1 MLTILINYKYFKS
14 SLGNSS
20 MTFAYHHCAS
30 GEAGRTA
37 TGNVVVPR
45 SRLAPLALA
54 ALLAFAAAPAIAQSM
69 AATSADG
76 TTTDTAAQATL
87 QATTVTG
94 SALRETPQNLKQSV
108 QSGALGSRS
117 QLDTPFSTTVVS
129 QEQLEQRQPAKLGD
143 VFSTDAAVTDGSNA
157 FDAWAGYIYV
167 RGMPIDWQSGFKLD
181 GMPVMT
187 YGVTMPYE
195 QFDRV
200 ELLKGLS
207 GFMYGFVAPG
217 GVVNYVTKKPTDERI
232 ASVDV
237 GFHSEGIWREHVDL
251 GGRAGPN
258 DMFGARLNYTH
269 EEGRTYSDGNLN
281 RDTVSL
287 ALDARLTPDLTW
299 NFGAMY
305 QDRRATGTTPS
316 LSTAAFQGHQLP
328 GPINVS
334 SANLQT
340 QATHLN
346 TITQFYTTGLQYQV
360 NPDWKVSANFAYNKS
375 TRDRNEATLYLLN
388 GAGDFRG
395 LNDLGDEINTFHAW
409 QVTAEGKVR
418 TGPLAHQLTFGYASQ
433 YQTNDYAYL
442 YSPVTA
448 NAYVPFS
455 TYSGNLYQGASYQ
468 FFGDGSTLQAQRS
481 SAIEQRSVFASDTV
495 QITDRLS
502 VLGGV
507 RFTNYDQTNA
517 QGISTYSTNGVFTPT
532 LAVMYKL
539 AANTTAY
546 ASYVE
551 ALEAGEVVGTTYANA
566 GAVLNPFKSRQYEV
580 GVKTEQA
587 TWSTTAALFRIERGA
602 VYTNSANA
610 RVSDGQSIYQGMELA
625 GSVKLGPRW
634 TLGASAMALDSWY
647 ARTNGFDGNRVG
659 GAPRFVLSGNIE
671 YKVPYVPGLSVG
683 GDIRYNGR
691 TALNPQ
697 NSLSVSGYTLIN
709 LGATYR
715 TRVAGKDVTLRAA
728 VSNLTNRK
736 YWEYQYDNYI
746 KPADPRMISL
756 NAKIDF

>member
-1 MLTILINYKYFKS
+1 MSFVHAPRTLRAARNAAAPVT
-14 SLGNSS
+14 
-20 MTFAYHHCAS
+20 HCTPLARP
-30 GEAGRTA
+30 A
-37 TGNVVVPR
+37 PR
-45 SRLAPLALA
+45 SALAPLALA
-54 ALLAFAAAPAIAQSM
+54 TLLSFAVVPAFGQTPGTVGNADAS
-69 AATSADG
+69 SAD
-76 TTTDTAAQATL
+76 TASQATL
-87 QATTVTG
+87 KATTVTS
-94 SALRETPQNLKQSV
+94 SALRETPQNLKQPV
-108 QSGALGSRS
+108 QAGALGSRS
-117 QLDTPFSTTVVS
+117 QLDTPYSTTVVS

-143 VFSTDAAVTDGSNA
+143 VFVTDASVTDGSNA
-157 FDAWAGYIYV
+157 FDAWAGYIFV

-181 GMPVMT
+181 GLPVMT

-269 EEGRTYSDGNLN
+269 EEGRTYTDGNLN
-281 RDTVSL
+281 RDTVSV
-287 ALDARLTPDLTW
+287 ALDARITRDLTW

-305 QDRRATGTTPS
+305 QDRRATGTSPS
-316 LSTAAFQGHQLP
+316 LSTYNFSGTQLP
-328 GPINVS
+328 GPVNVS
-334 SANLQT
+334 NANLQT

-346 TITQFYTTGLQYQV
+346 TITQFYTTGLQYQI
-360 NPDWKVSANFAYNKS
+360 NPDWKVSANYAYNKS

-388 GAGDFRG
+388 GAGDFSG
-395 LNDLGDEINTFHAW
+395 QNDLGDENNTFRAW

-418 TGPLAHQLTFGYASQ
+418 TGPFTHQLTFGLASQ

-442 YSPVTA
+442 YSPSYT
-448 NAYVPFS
+448 
-455 TYSGNLYQGASYQ
+455 GNLYQGTSYQ
-468 FFGDGSTLQAQRS
+468 YYGDGTTLKAQRS

-495 QITDRLS
+495 QLTERWS
-502 VLGGV
+502 VLAGG
-507 RFTNYDQTNA
+507 RFTNYNQTNA
-517 QGISTYSTNGVFTPT
+517 QGVSTYSTNGVFTPT

-539 AANTTAY
+539 APNTTAY
-546 ASYVE
+546 VSYVE
-551 ALEAGEVVGTTYANA
+551 ALEAGEVVGSTYANA
-566 GAVLNPFKSRQYEV
+566 GAVLNPFKSRQYEL
-580 GVKTEQA
+580 GVKTEQS
-587 TWSTTAALFRIERGA
+587 TWSTTASIFRIERGA

-610 RVSDGQSIYQGMELA
+610 RVADGQSIYQGIEIA
-625 GSVKLGPRW
+625 GSVKLGPQW
-634 TLGASAMALDSWY
+634 TLGASAMALDAWY
-647 ARTNGFDGNRVG
+647 ARTANGFDGNRVG
-659 GAPRFVLSGNIE
+659 GAPRFVLSGNVE
-671 YKVPYVPGLSVG
+671 YKIPYVPGLSVG

-691 TALNPQ
+691 TSLNPQ
-697 NSLSVSGYTLIN
+697 NSLTVSGYTLIN

-728 VSNLTNRK
+728 VSNLTNRQ

>member
-1 MLTILINYKYFKS
+1 MSFVHTARALPAI
-14 SLGNSS
+14 
-20 MTFAYHHCAS
+20 
-30 GEAGRTA
+30 GRPGARNAVALRT
-37 TGNVVVPR
+37 NM
-45 SRLAPLALA
+45 APLALA
-54 ALLAFAAAPAIAQSM
+54 ALLSFTANSAFAQSVPAKVAAAEVAD
-69 AATSADG
+69 AATSTAD
-76 TTTDTAAQATL
+76 ASAQATL
-87 QATTVTG
+87 KATTVTS
-94 SALRETPQNLKQSV
+94 SALRETPQNLKQPV

-129 QEQLEQRQPAKLGD
+129 QEQLEQRQPAKLGE
-143 VFSTDAAVTDGSNA
+143 VFSTDASVTDGSNA
-157 FDAWAGYIYV
+157 FDAWAGYVYV
-167 RGMPIDWQSGFKLD
+167 RGMPIDWQYGFKLD
-181 GMPVMT
+181 GLPVMT

-232 ASVDV
+232 ASVDL
-237 GFHSEGIWREHVDL
+237 GFHSDGIWREHVDL

-269 EEGRTYSDGNLN
+269 EEGRTYTDGNLN
-281 RDTVSL
+281 RDTVSV
-287 ALDARLTPDLTW
+287 ALDARITRDLTW

-305 QDRRATGTTPS
+305 QDRRATGTSPS
-316 LSTAAFQGHQLP
+316 LSTFSFSGNQLP

-334 SANLQT
+334 NANLQT

-346 TITQFYTTGLQYQV
+346 TITQFYTTGLQYQID
-360 NPDWKVSANFAYNKS
+360 PDWKVSANYAFNKS

-388 GAGDFRG
+388 GAGNFSG
-395 LNDLGDEINTFHAW
+395 QNDLGDENNTFRAW
-409 QVTAEGKVR
+409 QLTAEGKVR
-418 TGPLAHQLTFGYASQ
+418 TGPFAHQLTFGIASQ
-433 YQTNDYAYL
+433 YQTNDYAYS
-442 YSPVTA
+442 YSP
-448 NAYVPFS
+448 
-455 TYSGNLYQGASYQ
+455 TYTGNLYQGTSYQ
-468 FFGDGSTLQAQRS
+468 YYGDGTTLKAQRS

-495 QITDRLS
+495 QITERLS

-507 RFTNYDQTNA
+507 RFTNYNQTNA

-532 LAVMYKL
+532 LAVMYKV
-539 AANTTAY
+539 APNTTAY

-551 ALEAGEVVGTTYANA
+551 ALEAGEVVGATYANA
-566 GAVLNPFKSRQYEV
+566 GAVLNPFKSRQYEL
-580 GVKTEQA
+580 GVKTEQD

-610 RVSDGQSIYQGMELA
+610 RVADGQSIYQGIELA
-625 GSVKLGPRW
+625 GSVKLGPQW

-659 GAPRFVLSGNIE
+659 GAPRFVLSGNLE

-691 TALNPQ
+691 TSLNPQ
-697 NSLSVSGYTLIN
+697 NSLTVSGYTLIN

-736 YWEYQYDNYI
+736 YWQYQYDNYI
-746 KPADPRMISL
+746 KPADPRMVSL

>member
-1 MLTILINYKYFKS
+1 MS
-14 SLGNSS
+14 S
-20 MTFAYHHCAS
+20 APAPQADRAS
-30 GEAGRTA
+30 GAIGRLAARDAANAPSA
-37 TGNVVVPR
+37 T
-45 SRLAPLALA
+45 LAPLAFA
-54 ALLAFAAAPAIAQSM
+54 AFLMFGAFAATPALAQSTG
-69 AATSADG
+69 ASTETAVPADG
-76 TTTDTAAQATL
+76 AAQATL
-87 QATTVTG
+87 KATTVTD

-108 QSGALGSRS
+108 QAGALGSRS

-143 VFSTDAAVTDGSNA
+143 VFVTDASVTDGSNA

-237 GFHSEGIWREHVDL
+237 GFHSNGIWREHVDL

-269 EEGRTYSDGNLN
+269 EEGRTYTDGNLN
-281 RDTVSL
+281 RDTVSV
-287 ALDARLTPDLTW
+287 ALDARITPDLTW

-305 QDRRATGTTPS
+305 QDRRATGTSPS
-316 LSTAAFQGHQLP
+316 LSTYSFTGNQLP
-328 GPINVS
+328 APINVS
-334 SANLQT
+334 NANLQT

-346 TITQFYTTGLQYQV
+346 TITQFYTTGLQYQI

-388 GAGDFRG
+388 GAGDFSG
-395 LNDLGDEINTFHAW
+395 QNDLGDEINTFHAW

-418 TGPLAHQLTFGYASQ
+418 TGPLTHQLTFGYASQ
-433 YQTNDYAYL
+433 YQTNDYAYV
-442 YSPVTA
+442 YSP
-448 NAYVPFS
+448 N
-455 TYSGNLYQGASYQ
+455 YSGNLYQGASYQ
-468 FFGDGSTLQAQRS
+468 FYGNGTPLQAQRS
-481 SAIEQRSVFASDTV
+481 SAIEQKSVFASDTV
-495 QITDRLS
+495 QITDRFS
-502 VLGGV
+502 VLAGG

-517 QGISTYSTNGVFTPT
+517 QGLSTYSTNGVFTPT
-532 LAVMYKL
+532 LAGLYKL
-539 AANTTAY
+539 TANTTAY

-551 ALEAGEVVGTTYANA
+551 ALEAGEVVGSTYANA

-587 TWSTTAALFRIERGA
+587 TWSTTAAIFRIERGA

-610 RVSDGQSIYQGMELA
+610 RVADGQSIYQGIELA
-625 GSVKLGPRW
+625 GSVKLGRQW
-634 TLGASAMALDSWY
+634 TVGASAMALDAWY
-647 ARTNGFDGNRVG
+647 ARTSGGYDGNRVG
-659 GAPRFVLSGNIE
+659 GAPRFVLSGNVE

-697 NSLSVSGYTLIN
+697 NSLTVSGFTLIN

-728 VSNLTNRK
+728 VSNLTNRQ

-746 KPADPRMISL
+746 KPADPRMFSL

>member
-1 MLTILINYKYFKS
+1 MSFVHAPRTLRAARNAAAPVT
-14 SLGNSS
+14 
-20 MTFAYHHCAS
+20 HCTPLARP
-30 GEAGRTA
+30 A
-37 TGNVVVPR
+37 PR
-45 SRLAPLALA
+45 SALAPLALA
-54 ALLAFAAAPAIAQSM
+54 TLLSFTVVPAFGQTPGTVGNADAS
-69 AATSADG
+69 SAD
-76 TTTDTAAQATL
+76 TASQATL
-87 QATTVTG
+87 KATTVTS
-94 SALRETPQNLKQSV
+94 SALRETPQNLKQPV
-108 QSGALGSRS
+108 QAGALGSRS
-117 QLDTPFSTTVVS
+117 QLDTPYSTTVVS

-143 VFSTDAAVTDGSNA
+143 VFVTDASVTDGSNA
-157 FDAWAGYIYV
+157 FDAWAGYIFV

-181 GMPVMT
+181 GLPVMT

-269 EEGRTYSDGNLN
+269 EEGRTYTDGNLN
-281 RDTVSL
+281 RDTVSV
-287 ALDARLTPDLTW
+287 ALDARITRDLTW

-305 QDRRATGTTPS
+305 QDRRATGTSPS
-316 LSTAAFQGHQLP
+316 LSTYNFSGTQLP
-328 GPINVS
+328 GPVNVS
-334 SANLQT
+334 NANLQT

-346 TITQFYTTGLQYQV
+346 TITQFYTTGLQYQI
-360 NPDWKVSANFAYNKS
+360 NPDWKVSANYAYNKS

-388 GAGDFRG
+388 GAGDFSG
-395 LNDLGDEINTFHAW
+395 QNDLGDENNTFRAW

-418 TGPLAHQLTFGYASQ
+418 TGPFTHQLTFGLASQ

-442 YSPVTA
+442 YSPSYT
-448 NAYVPFS
+448 
-455 TYSGNLYQGASYQ
+455 GNLYQGTSYQ
-468 FFGDGSTLQAQRS
+468 YYGDGTTLKAQRS

-495 QITDRLS
+495 QLTERWS
-502 VLGGV
+502 VLAGG
-507 RFTNYDQTNA
+507 RFTNYNQTNA
-517 QGISTYSTNGVFTPT
+517 QGVSTYSTNGVFTPT
-532 LAVMYKL
+532 LAAMYKL
-539 AANTTAY
+539 APNTTAY
-546 ASYVE
+546 VSYVE
-551 ALEAGEVVGTTYANA
+551 ALEAGEVVGSTYANA
-566 GAVLNPFKSRQYEV
+566 GAVLNPFKSRQYEL
-580 GVKTEQA
+580 GVKTEQS
-587 TWSTTAALFRIERGA
+587 TWSTTASIFRIERGA

-610 RVSDGQSIYQGMELA
+610 RVADGQSIYQGIEIA
-625 GSVKLGPRW
+625 GSVKLGPQW
-634 TLGASAMALDSWY
+634 TLGASAMALDAWY
-647 ARTNGFDGNRVG
+647 ARMANGFDGNRVG
-659 GAPRFVLSGNIE
+659 GAPRFVLSGNVE
-671 YKVPYVPGLSVG
+671 YKIPYVPGLSVG

-691 TALNPQ
+691 TSLNPQ
-697 NSLSVSGYTLIN
+697 NSLTVSGYTLIN

-728 VSNLTNRK
+728 VSNLTNRQ

>member
-1 MLTILINYKYFKS
+1 MS
-14 SLGNSS
+14 SAPVHRVSRALRAN
-20 MTFAYHHCAS
+20 
-30 GEAGRTA
+30 GRLA
-37 TGNVVVPR
+37 ARHLSLAPR
-45 SRLAPLALA
+45 STVAPLALA
-54 ALLAFAAAPAIAQSM
+54 TLLTFAASSAFAQSATDATDTTQAGAAPA
-69 AATSADG
+69 
-76 TTTDTAAQATL
+76 TL
-87 QATTVTG
+87 KATTVTD
-94 SALRETPQNLKQSV
+94 STLRETPQNLKQSV
-108 QSGALGSRS
+108 QAGALGSRS

-129 QEQLEQRQPAKLGD
+129 QEQLEKRQATKLGD
-143 VFSTDAAVTDGSNA
+143 VFVTDASVTDGSNA

-232 ASVDV
+232 ASIDV
-237 GFHSEGIWREHVDL
+237 GFQSKGIWREHVDL

-269 EEGRTYSDGNLN
+269 EEGRTYTDGNLN
-281 RDTVSL
+281 RDTVSV
-287 ALDARLTPDLTW
+287 ALDARITPDLTW

-305 QDRRATGTTPS
+305 QDRRATGTSPS
-316 LSTAAFQGHQLP
+316 LSTYNFTGNQLP
-328 GPINVS
+328 APINVS
-334 SANLQT
+334 NANLQT

-346 TITQFYTTGLQYQV
+346 TITQFYTTGLQYQL

-388 GAGDFRG
+388 GAGNFSG
-395 LNDLGDEINTFHAW
+395 MNDLGDEVNTFHAW

-418 TGPLAHQLTFGYASQ
+418 TGPLTHQLTFGYASQ
-433 YQTNDYAYL
+433 YQTNDYAYT
-442 YSPVTA
+442 YSPSYT
-448 NAYVPFS
+448 
-455 TYSGNLYQGASYQ
+455 GNLYQGTSYQ
-468 FFGDGSTLQAQRS
+468 FYGNGTPLQAQRS
-481 SAIEQRSVFASDTV
+481 SAIEQKSVFASDTV
-495 QITDRLS
+495 QITDRFS
-502 VLGGV
+502 VLAGG

-517 QGISTYSTNGVFTPT
+517 QGASTYSTNGVFTPT
-532 LAVMYKL
+532 LAAMYKL
-539 AANTTAY
+539 TQNTTAY

-551 ALEAGEVVGTTYANA
+551 ALEAGEVVGSTYANA

-610 RVSDGQSIYQGMELA
+610 RVADGQSIYQGIELA
-625 GSVKLGPRW
+625 GSVKLGPQW
-634 TLGASAMALDSWY
+634 TLGASAMALDAWY
-647 ARTNGFDGNRVG
+647 ARTAGGFDGNRVG
-659 GAPRFVLSGNIE
+659 GAPRFVLSGNVE

-691 TALNPQ
+691 TTLNPQ
-697 NSLSVSGYTLIN
+697 NSLTVSGYTLIN
-709 LGATYR
+709 IGATYR

-746 KPADPRMISL
+746 KPADPRMVSL

>member
-1 MLTILINYKYFKS
+1 M
-14 SLGNSS
+14 
-20 MTFAYHHCAS
+20 
-30 GEAGRTA
+30 
-37 TGNVVVPR
+37 
-45 SRLAPLALA
+45 APLALA
-54 ALLAFAAAPAIAQSM
+54 ALLSFTANSAFAQSVPAKVAAAEVAD
-69 AATSADG
+69 AATSTAD
-76 TTTDTAAQATL
+76 ASAQATL
-87 QATTVTG
+87 KATTVTS
-94 SALRETPQNLKQSV
+94 SALRETPQNLKQPV

-129 QEQLEQRQPAKLGD
+129 QEQLEQRQPAKLGE
-143 VFSTDAAVTDGSNA
+143 VFSTDASVTDGSNA
-157 FDAWAGYIYV
+157 FDAWAGYVYV
-167 RGMPIDWQSGFKLD
+167 RGMPIDWQYGFKLD
-181 GMPVMT
+181 GLPVMT

-232 ASVDV
+232 ASVDL
-237 GFHSEGIWREHVDL
+237 GFHSDGIWREHVDL

-269 EEGRTYSDGNLN
+269 EEGRTYTDGNLN
-281 RDTVSL
+281 RDTVSV
-287 ALDARLTPDLTW
+287 ALDARITRDLTW

-305 QDRRATGTTPS
+305 QDRRATGTSPS
-316 LSTAAFQGHQLP
+316 LSTFNFSGNQLP

-334 SANLQT
+334 NANLQT

-346 TITQFYTTGLQYQV
+346 TITQFYTTGLQYQID
-360 NPDWKVSANFAYNKS
+360 PDWKVSANYAFNKS

-388 GAGDFRG
+388 GAGNFSG
-395 LNDLGDEINTFHAW
+395 QNDLGDENNTFRAW
-409 QVTAEGKVR
+409 QLTAEGKVR
-418 TGPLAHQLTFGYASQ
+418 TGPFAHQLTFGIASQ
-433 YQTNDYAYL
+433 YQTNDYAYI
-442 YSPVTA
+442 YSP
-448 NAYVPFS
+448 
-455 TYSGNLYQGASYQ
+455 TYTGNLYQGTSYQ
-468 FFGDGSTLQAQRS
+468 YYGDGTTLKAQRS

-495 QITDRLS
+495 QITERLS

-507 RFTNYDQTNA
+507 RFTNYNQTNA

-532 LAVMYKL
+532 LAVMYKV
-539 AANTTAY
+539 APNTTAY

-551 ALEAGEVVGTTYANA
+551 ALEAGEVVGAAYANA
-566 GAVLNPFKSRQYEV
+566 GAVLNPFKSRQYEL
-580 GVKTEQA
+580 GVKTEQD

-610 RVSDGQSIYQGMELA
+610 RVADGQSIYQGIELA
-625 GSVKLGPRW
+625 GSVKLGPQW

-659 GAPRFVLSGNIE
+659 GAPRFVLSGNLE

-691 TALNPQ
+691 TSLNPQ
-697 NSLSVSGYTLIN
+697 NSLTVSGYTLIN

-736 YWEYQYDNYI
+736 YWQYQYDNYI
-746 KPADPRMISL
+746 KAADPRMVSL

>member
-1 MLTILINYKYFKS
+1 MS
-14 SLGNSS
+14 
-20 MTFAYHHCAS
+20 FAHAS
-30 GEAGRTA
+30 RTPRANGRLVA
-37 TGNVVVPR
+37 RDAVKPR
-45 SRLAPLALA
+45 STIAPLALA
-54 ALLAFAAAPAIAQSM
+54 AWLVFAAAPALAQSTASGASGNAGAE
-69 AATSADG
+69 AAAGANAGAG
-76 TTTDTAAQATL
+76 TGAGAQAEL
-87 QATTVTG
+87 SATTVT
-94 SALRETPQNLKQSV
+94 STVLRETPQNLRQSV

-143 VFSTDAAVTDGSNA
+143 VFSTDASVTDGSNA

-167 RGMPIDWQSGFKLD
+167 RGMPIDWQYGFKLD

-200 ELLKGLS
+200 ELLKGLT

-269 EEGRTYSDGNLN
+269 EEGRTYTDGNLN

-287 ALDARLTPDLTW
+287 ALDARITPDLTW
-299 NFGAMY
+299 DFNAMY
-305 QDRRATGTTPS
+305 QDRRATGTSPS
-316 LSTAAFQGHQLP
+316 LSTAYFSGNQLP
-328 GPINVS
+328 GPINIAN
-334 SANLQT
+334 ANLQT

-346 TITQFYTTGLQYQV
+346 TITQFYNTGLHYQI

-388 GAGDFRG
+388 GAGDYRG

-418 TGPLAHQLTFGYASQ
+418 TGPFTHQLTFGYASQ
-433 YQTNDYAYL
+433 YQTNDYQYL
-442 YSPVTA
+442 YSPSTP
-448 NAYVPFS
+448 NPDNIFS

-468 FFGDGSTLQAQRS
+468 FYGDGSTLKAQRS
-481 SAIEQRSVFASDTV
+481 SAIEQRSVFATDTV
-495 QITDRLS
+495 QLTDRWS

-517 QGISTYSTNGVFTPT
+517 QGLSTYSKNGVFTPT

-551 ALEAGEVVGTTYANA
+551 ALEAGEVVGSTYANA
-566 GAVLNPFKSRQYEV
+566 GAVLNPFKSRQYEL

-587 TWSTTAALFRIERGA
+587 NWSTTAALFRIERGA

-610 RVSDGQSIYQGMELA
+610 RVSDGQSIYQGIELA
-625 GSVKLGPRW
+625 GSVKLGPLW
-634 TLGASAMALDSWY
+634 TVGASAMALDSWY

-659 GAPRFVLSGNIE
+659 GAPRFVLAGNVE
-671 YKVPYVPGLSVG
+671 YKIPYVPGLSVG

-697 NSLSVSGYTLIN
+697 NSLTVSGYTLIN

-715 TRVAGKDVTLRAA
+715 TRVSGKDVTLRAA
-728 VSNLTNRK
+728 VTNLTNRK

-746 KPADPRMISL
+746 KAADPRMVSL

>member
-1 MLTILINYKYFKS
+1 MSFVHTARALPAI
-14 SLGNSS
+14 
-20 MTFAYHHCAS
+20 
-30 GEAGRTA
+30 GRPGARNAVALRT
-37 TGNVVVPR
+37 NM
-45 SRLAPLALA
+45 APLALA
-54 ALLAFAAAPAIAQSM
+54 ALLSFTANSAFAQSVPAKVAAAEVAD
-69 AATSADG
+69 AATSTAD
-76 TTTDTAAQATL
+76 ASAQATL
-87 QATTVTG
+87 KATTVTS
-94 SALRETPQNLKQSV
+94 SALRETPQNLKQPV

-129 QEQLEQRQPAKLGD
+129 QEQLEQRQPAKLGE
-143 VFSTDAAVTDGSNA
+143 VFSTDASVTDGSNA
-157 FDAWAGYIYV
+157 FDAWAGYVYV
-167 RGMPIDWQSGFKLD
+167 RGMPIDWQYGFKLD
-181 GMPVMT
+181 GLPVMT

-232 ASVDV
+232 ASVDL
-237 GFHSEGIWREHVDL
+237 GFHSDGIWREHVDL

-269 EEGRTYSDGNLN
+269 EEGRTYTDGNLN
-281 RDTVSL
+281 RDTVSV
-287 ALDARLTPDLTW
+287 ALDARITRDLTW

-305 QDRRATGTTPS
+305 QDRRATGTSPS
-316 LSTAAFQGHQLP
+316 LSTFSFSGNQLP

-334 SANLQT
+334 NANLQT

-346 TITQFYTTGLQYQV
+346 TITQFYTTGLQYQID
-360 NPDWKVSANFAYNKS
+360 PDWKVSANYAFNKS

-388 GAGDFRG
+388 GAGNFSG
-395 LNDLGDEINTFHAW
+395 QNDLGDENNTFRAW
-409 QVTAEGKVR
+409 QLTAEGKVR
-418 TGPLAHQLTFGYASQ
+418 TGPFAHQLTFGIASQ
-433 YQTNDYAYL
+433 YQTNDYAYI
-442 YSPVTA
+442 YSP
-448 NAYVPFS
+448 
-455 TYSGNLYQGASYQ
+455 TYTGNLYQGTSYQ
-468 FFGDGSTLQAQRS
+468 YYGDGTTLKAQRS

-495 QITDRLS
+495 QITERLS

-507 RFTNYDQTNA
+507 RFTNYNQTNA

-532 LAVMYKL
+532 LAVMYKV
-539 AANTTAY
+539 APNTTAY

-551 ALEAGEVVGTTYANA
+551 ALEAGEVVGATYANA
-566 GAVLNPFKSRQYEV
+566 GAVLNPFKSRQYEL
-580 GVKTEQA
+580 GVKTEQD

-610 RVSDGQSIYQGMELA
+610 RVADGQSIYQGIELA
-625 GSVKLGPRW
+625 GSVKLGPQW

-659 GAPRFVLSGNIE
+659 GAPRFVLSGNLE

-691 TALNPQ
+691 TSLNPQ
-697 NSLSVSGYTLIN
+697 NSLTVSGYTLIN

-736 YWEYQYDNYI
+736 YWQYQYDNYI
-746 KPADPRMISL
+746 KAADPRMVSL

>member
-1 MLTILINYKYFKS
+1 MSFVHTARALSAI
-14 SLGNSS
+14 
-20 MTFAYHHCAS
+20 
-30 GEAGRTA
+30 GRPGARNAVALRT
-37 TGNVVVPR
+37 NM
-45 SRLAPLALA
+45 APLALA
-54 ALLAFAAAPAIAQSM
+54 ALLSFTANSAFAQSVPAKVAAAEVAD
-69 AATSADG
+69 AATSTAD
-76 TTTDTAAQATL
+76 ASAQATL
-87 QATTVTG
+87 KATTVTS
-94 SALRETPQNLKQSV
+94 SALRETPQNLKQPV

-129 QEQLEQRQPAKLGD
+129 QEQLEQRQPAKLGE
-143 VFSTDAAVTDGSNA
+143 VFSTDASVTDGSNA
-157 FDAWAGYIYV
+157 FDAWAGYVYV
-167 RGMPIDWQSGFKLD
+167 RGMPIDWQYGFKLD
-181 GMPVMT
+181 GLPVMT

-195 QFDRV
+195 QFERV

-232 ASVDV
+232 ASVDL
-237 GFHSEGIWREHVDL
+237 GFHSDGIWREHVDL

-269 EEGRTYSDGNLN
+269 EEGRTYTDGNLN
-281 RDTVSL
+281 RDTVSV
-287 ALDARLTPDLTW
+287 ALDARITRDLTW

-305 QDRRATGTTPS
+305 QDRRATGTSPS
-316 LSTAAFQGHQLP
+316 LSTFSFSGNQLP

-334 SANLQT
+334 NANLQT

-346 TITQFYTTGLQYQV
+346 TITQFYTTGLQYQID
-360 NPDWKVSANFAYNKS
+360 PDWKVSANYAFNKS

-388 GAGDFRG
+388 GAGNFSG
-395 LNDLGDEINTFHAW
+395 QNDLGDENNTFRAW
-409 QVTAEGKVR
+409 QLTAEGKVR
-418 TGPLAHQLTFGYASQ
+418 TGPFAHQLTFGIASQ
-433 YQTNDYAYL
+433 YQTNDYAYI
-442 YSPVTA
+442 YSP
-448 NAYVPFS
+448 
-455 TYSGNLYQGASYQ
+455 TYTGNLYQGTSYQ
-468 FFGDGSTLQAQRS
+468 YYGDGTTLKAQRS

-495 QITDRLS
+495 QITERLS

-507 RFTNYDQTNA
+507 RFTNYNQTNA

-532 LAVMYKL
+532 LAVMYKV
-539 AANTTAY
+539 APNTTAY

-551 ALEAGEVVGTTYANA
+551 ALEAGEVVGATYANA
-566 GAVLNPFKSRQYEV
+566 GAVLNPFKSRQYEL
-580 GVKTEQA
+580 GVKTEQD

-610 RVSDGQSIYQGMELA
+610 RVADGQSIYQGIELA
-625 GSVKLGPRW
+625 GSVKLGPQW

-659 GAPRFVLSGNIE
+659 GAPRFVLSGNLE

-691 TALNPQ
+691 TSLNPQ
-697 NSLSVSGYTLIN
+697 NSLTVSGYTLIN

-736 YWEYQYDNYI
+736 YWQYQYDNYI
-746 KPADPRMISL
+746 KAADPRMVSL

>member
-1 MLTILINYKYFKS
+1 MSFVHTARALPAI
-14 SLGNSS
+14 
-20 MTFAYHHCAS
+20 
-30 GEAGRTA
+30 GRPGARNAVALRT
-37 TGNVVVPR
+37 NM
-45 SRLAPLALA
+45 APLALA
-54 ALLAFAAAPAIAQSM
+54 ALLSFTANSAFAQSVPAKVAAAEVAD
-69 AATSADG
+69 AATSTAD
-76 TTTDTAAQATL
+76 ASAQATL
-87 QATTVTG
+87 KATTVTS
-94 SALRETPQNLKQSV
+94 SALRETPQNLKQPV

-129 QEQLEQRQPAKLGD
+129 QEQLEQRQPAKLGE
-143 VFSTDAAVTDGSNA
+143 VFSTDASVTDGSNA
-157 FDAWAGYIYV
+157 FDAWAGYVYV
-167 RGMPIDWQSGFKLD
+167 RGMPIDWQYGFKLD
-181 GMPVMT
+181 GLPVMT

-217 GVVNYVTKKPTDERI
+217 GVVYYVTKKPTDERI
-232 ASVDV
+232 ASVDL
-237 GFHSEGIWREHVDL
+237 GFHSDGIWREHVDL

-269 EEGRTYSDGNLN
+269 EEGRTYTDGNLN
-281 RDTVSL
+281 RDTVSV
-287 ALDARLTPDLTW
+287 ALDARITRDLTW

-305 QDRRATGTTPS
+305 QDRRATGTSPS
-316 LSTAAFQGHQLP
+316 LSTFSFSGNQLP

-334 SANLQT
+334 NANLQT

-346 TITQFYTTGLQYQV
+346 TITQFYTTGLQYQID
-360 NPDWKVSANFAYNKS
+360 PDWKVSANYAFNKS

-388 GAGDFRG
+388 GAGNFSG
-395 LNDLGDEINTFHAW
+395 QNDLGDENNTFRAW
-409 QVTAEGKVR
+409 QLTAEGKVR
-418 TGPLAHQLTFGYASQ
+418 TGPFAHQLTFGIASQ
-433 YQTNDYAYL
+433 YQTNDYAYI
-442 YSPVTA
+442 YSP
-448 NAYVPFS
+448 
-455 TYSGNLYQGASYQ
+455 TYTGNLYQGTSYQ
-468 FFGDGSTLQAQRS
+468 YYGDGTTLKAQRS

-495 QITDRLS
+495 QITERLS

-507 RFTNYDQTNA
+507 RFTNYNQTNA

-532 LAVMYKL
+532 LAVMYKV
-539 AANTTAY
+539 APNTTAY

-551 ALEAGEVVGTTYANA
+551 ALEAGEVVGATYANA
-566 GAVLNPFKSRQYEV
+566 GAVLNPFKSRQYEL
-580 GVKTEQA
+580 GVKTEQD

-610 RVSDGQSIYQGMELA
+610 RVADGQSIYQGIELA
-625 GSVKLGPRW
+625 GSVKLGPQW

-659 GAPRFVLSGNIE
+659 GAPRFVLSGNLE

-691 TALNPQ
+691 TSLNPQ
-697 NSLSVSGYTLIN
+697 NSLTVSGYTLIN

-736 YWEYQYDNYI
+736 YWQYQYDNYI
-746 KPADPRMISL
+746 KPADPRMVSL

>member
-1 MLTILINYKYFKS
+1 MSYFR
-14 SLGNSS
+14 
-20 MTFAYHHCAS
+20 AP
-30 GEAGRTA
+30 RTPRA
-37 TGNVVVPR
+37 TGSFATPSAFR
-45 SRLAPLALA
+45 RRPYPATPLALA
-54 ALLAFAAAPAIAQSM
+54 ALLTCVVTPALAQSM
-69 AATSADG
+69 TPSEVDAANATAD
-76 TTTDTAAQATL
+76 TTAQATL
-87 QATTVTG
+87 KATTVT
-94 SALRETPQNLKQSV
+94 SSTLRETPQNLKQSV

-143 VFSTDAAVTDGSNA
+143 VFSTDASVTDGSNA

-167 RGMPIDWQSGFKLD
+167 RGMPIDWQYGFKLD
-181 GMPVMT
+181 GLPVMT

-269 EEGRTYSDGNLN
+269 EEGRTYTDGNLN
-281 RDTVSL
+281 RDTVSV
-287 ALDARLTPDLTW
+287 ALDARLTRDLTW

-305 QDRRATGTTPS
+305 QDRRATGTSPS
-316 LSTAAFQGHQLP
+316 LSTFRFSGNQLP
-328 GPINVS
+328 GPVNVS
-334 SANLQT
+334 NANLQT

-360 NPDWKVSANFAYNKS
+360 NPDWKVSANYAFNKS
-375 TRDRNEATLYLLN
+375 TRDRNEATLYLLG
-388 GAGDFRG
+388 GAGNFSG
-395 LNDLGDEINTFHAW
+395 QNDLGDENNTFRAW
-409 QVTAEGKVR
+409 QLTAEGKVR
-418 TGPLAHQLTFGYASQ
+418 TGPFAHQLTFGIASQ
-433 YQTNDYAYL
+433 YQTNDYAYV
-442 YSPVTA
+442 YSP
-448 NAYVPFS
+448 
-455 TYSGNLYQGASYQ
+455 TYTGNLYQGTSYQ
-468 FFGDGSTLQAQRS
+468 YYGDGTTLKAQRS

-495 QITDRLS
+495 QLTERLS

-507 RFTNYDQTNA
+507 RFTNYNQTNA
-517 QGISTYSTNGVFTPT
+517 QGLSTYSTNGVFTPT
-532 LAVMYKL
+532 LAVMYKV
-539 AANTTAY
+539 APNTTAY

-551 ALEAGEVVGTTYANA
+551 ALEAGEVVGVTYANA

-580 GVKTEQA
+580 GVKTEQGI
-587 TWSTTAALFRIERGA
+587 WSTTAALFRIERGA

-610 RVSDGQSIYQGMELA
+610 RVADGQSIYQGIELA
-625 GSVKLGPRW
+625 GSVKLGPLW

-691 TALNPQ
+691 TSLNPQ
-697 NSLSVSGYTLIN
+697 NSLTVSGYTLIN

-746 KPADPRMISL
+746 KPADPRMVSL

>member
-1 MLTILINYKYFKS
+1 MSFVHTARALPAI
-14 SLGNSS
+14 
-20 MTFAYHHCAS
+20 
-30 GEAGRTA
+30 GRPGARNAVALRT
-37 TGNVVVPR
+37 NM
-45 SRLAPLALA
+45 APLALA
-54 ALLAFAAAPAIAQSM
+54 ALLSFTANSAFAQSVPAKVAAAEVAD
-69 AATSADG
+69 AATSTAD
-76 TTTDTAAQATL
+76 ASAQATL
-87 QATTVTG
+87 KATTVTS
-94 SALRETPQNLKQSV
+94 SALRETPQNLKQPV

-129 QEQLEQRQPAKLGD
+129 QEQLEQRQPAKLGE
-143 VFSTDAAVTDGSNA
+143 VFSTDASVTDGSNA
-157 FDAWAGYIYV
+157 FDAWAGYVYV
-167 RGMPIDWQSGFKLD
+167 RGMPIDWQYGFKLD
-181 GMPVMT
+181 GLPVMT

-232 ASVDV
+232 ASVDL
-237 GFHSEGIWREHVDL
+237 GFHSDGIWREHVDL

-269 EEGRTYSDGNLN
+269 EEGRTYTDGNLN
-281 RDTVSL
+281 RDTVSV
-287 ALDARLTPDLTW
+287 ALDARITRDLTW

-305 QDRRATGTTPS
+305 QDRRATGTSPS
-316 LSTAAFQGHQLP
+316 LSTFSFSGNQLP

-334 SANLQT
+334 NANLQT

-346 TITQFYTTGLQYQV
+346 TITQFYTTGLQYQID
-360 NPDWKVSANFAYNKS
+360 PDWKVSANYAFNKS

-388 GAGDFRG
+388 GAGNFSG
-395 LNDLGDEINTFHAW
+395 QNDLGDENNTFRAW
-409 QVTAEGKVR
+409 QLTAEGKVR
-418 TGPLAHQLTFGYASQ
+418 TGPFAHQLTFGIASQ
-433 YQTNDYAYL
+433 YQTNDYAYI
-442 YSPVTA
+442 YSP
-448 NAYVPFS
+448 
-455 TYSGNLYQGASYQ
+455 TYTGNLYQGTSYQ
-468 FFGDGSTLQAQRS
+468 YYGDGTTLKAQRS

-495 QITDRLS
+495 QITERLS

-507 RFTNYDQTNA
+507 RFTNYNQTNA

-532 LAVMYKL
+532 LAVMYKV
-539 AANTTAY
+539 APSTTAY

-551 ALEAGEVVGTTYANA
+551 ALEAGEVVGATYANA
-566 GAVLNPFKSRQYEV
+566 GAVLNPFKSRQYEL
-580 GVKTEQA
+580 GVKTEQD

-610 RVSDGQSIYQGMELA
+610 RVADGQSIYQGIELA
-625 GSVKLGPRW
+625 GSVKLGPQW

-659 GAPRFVLSGNIE
+659 GAPRFVLSGNLE

-691 TALNPQ
+691 TSLNPQ
-697 NSLSVSGYTLIN
+697 NSLTVSGYTLIN

-736 YWEYQYDNYI
+736 YWQYQYDNYI
-746 KPADPRMISL
+746 KAADPRMVSL

>member
-1 MLTILINYKYFKS
+1 MS
-14 SLGNSS
+14 
-20 MTFAYHHCAS
+20 FAHAS
-30 GEAGRTA
+30 RTPRANGRLVA
-37 TGNVVVPR
+37 RDAVKPR
-45 SRLAPLALA
+45 STVAPLALA
-54 ALLAFAAAPAIAQSM
+54 AWLVFAAAPALAQSTASGASGNAGAE
-69 AATSADG
+69 AAAGASAGAG
-76 TTTDTAAQATL
+76 TGAGAQAEL
-87 QATTVTG
+87 SATTVT
-94 SALRETPQNLKQSV
+94 STVLRETPQNLRQSV

-143 VFSTDAAVTDGSNA
+143 VFSTDASVTDGSNA

-167 RGMPIDWQSGFKLD
+167 RGMPIDWQYGFKLD

-200 ELLKGLS
+200 ELLKGLT

-269 EEGRTYSDGNLN
+269 EEGRTYTDGNLN

-287 ALDARLTPDLTW
+287 ALDARITPDLTW
-299 NFGAMY
+299 DFNAMY
-305 QDRRATGTTPS
+305 QDRRATGTSPS
-316 LSTAAFQGHQLP
+316 LSTAYFSGNQLP
-328 GPINVS
+328 GPINIAN
-334 SANLQT
+334 ANLQT

-346 TITQFYTTGLQYQV
+346 TITQFYNTGLHYQI

-388 GAGDFRG
+388 GAGDYRG

-418 TGPLAHQLTFGYASQ
+418 TGPFTHQLTFGYASQ
-433 YQTNDYAYL
+433 YQTNDYQYL
-442 YSPVTA
+442 YSPSTP
-448 NAYVPFS
+448 NPDNIFS

-468 FFGDGSTLQAQRS
+468 FYGDGSTLKAQRS
-481 SAIEQRSVFASDTV
+481 SAIEQRSVFAADTV
-495 QITDRLS
+495 QLTDRWS

-517 QGISTYSTNGVFTPT
+517 QGLSTYSKNGVFTPT

-551 ALEAGEVVGTTYANA
+551 ALEAGEVVGSTYANA
-566 GAVLNPFKSRQYEV
+566 GAVLNPFKSRQYEL

-587 TWSTTAALFRIERGA
+587 NWSTTAALFRIERGA

-610 RVSDGQSIYQGMELA
+610 RVSDGQSIYQGIELA
-625 GSVKLGPRW
+625 GSVKLGPLW
-634 TLGASAMALDSWY
+634 TVGASAMALDSWY

-659 GAPRFVLSGNIE
+659 GAPRFVLSGNVE
-671 YKVPYVPGLSVG
+671 YKIPYVPGLSVG

-697 NSLSVSGYTLIN
+697 NSLTVSGYTLIN

-715 TRVAGKDVTLRAA
+715 TRVSGKDVTLRAA
-728 VSNLTNRK
+728 VTNLTNRK

-746 KPADPRMISL
+746 KAADPRMVSL

>member
-1 MLTILINYKYFKS
+1 MSFVHTARALPAI
-14 SLGNSS
+14 
-20 MTFAYHHCAS
+20 
-30 GEAGRTA
+30 GRPGARNAVALRT
-37 TGNVVVPR
+37 NM
-45 SRLAPLALA
+45 APLALA
-54 ALLAFAAAPAIAQSM
+54 ALLSFTANSAFAQSVPAKVAAAEVAD
-69 AATSADG
+69 AATSTAD
-76 TTTDTAAQATL
+76 ASAQATL
-87 QATTVTG
+87 KATTVTS
-94 SALRETPQNLKQSV
+94 SALRETPQNLKQPV

-129 QEQLEQRQPAKLGD
+129 QEQLEQRQPAKLGE
-143 VFSTDAAVTDGSNA
+143 VFSTDASVTDGSNA
-157 FDAWAGYIYV
+157 FDAWAGYVYV
-167 RGMPIDWQSGFKLD
+167 RGMPIDWQYGFKLD
-181 GMPVMT
+181 GLPVMT

-232 ASVDV
+232 ASVDL
-237 GFHSEGIWREHVDL
+237 GFHSDGIWREHVDL

-269 EEGRTYSDGNLN
+269 EEGRTYTDGNLN
-281 RDTVSL
+281 RDTVSV
-287 ALDARLTPDLTW
+287 ALDARITRDLTW

-305 QDRRATGTTPS
+305 QDRRATGTSPS
-316 LSTAAFQGHQLP
+316 LSTFSFSGNQLP

-334 SANLQT
+334 NANLQT

-346 TITQFYTTGLQYQV
+346 TITQFYTTGLQYQID
-360 NPDWKVSANFAYNKS
+360 PDWKVSANYAFNKS

-388 GAGDFRG
+388 GAGNFSG
-395 LNDLGDEINTFHAW
+395 QNDLGDENNTFRAW
-409 QVTAEGKVR
+409 QLTAEGKVR
-418 TGPLAHQLTFGYASQ
+418 TGPFAHQLTFGIASQ
-433 YQTNDYAYL
+433 YQTNDYAYI
-442 YSPVTA
+442 YSP
-448 NAYVPFS
+448 
-455 TYSGNLYQGASYQ
+455 TYTGNLYQGTSYQ
-468 FFGDGSTLQAQRS
+468 YYGDGTTLKAQRS

-495 QITDRLS
+495 QITERLS

-507 RFTNYDQTNA
+507 RFTNYNQTNA

-532 LAVMYKL
+532 LAVMYKV
-539 AANTTAY
+539 APNTTAY

-551 ALEAGEVVGTTYANA
+551 ALEAGEVVGATYANA
-566 GAVLNPFKSRQYEV
+566 GAVLNPFKSRQYEL
-580 GVKTEQA
+580 GVKTEQD

-610 RVSDGQSIYQGMELA
+610 RVADGQSIYQGIELA
-625 GSVKLGPRW
+625 GSVKLGPQW

-659 GAPRFVLSGNIE
+659 GAPRFVLSGNLE

-691 TALNPQ
+691 TSLNPQ
-697 NSLSVSGYTLIN
+697 NSLTVSGYTLIN

-736 YWEYQYDNYI
+736 YWQYQYDNYI
-746 KPADPRMISL
+746 KPADPRMVSL

>member
-1 MLTILINYKYFKS
+1 MS
-14 SLGNSS
+14 S
-20 MTFAYHHCAS
+20 AQVYH
-30 GEAGRTA
+30 AGRA
-37 TGNVVVPR
+37 
-45 SRLAPLALA
+45 SRAAIRPLALA
-54 ALLAFAAAPAIAQSM
+54 AFLTFAAACS
-69 AATSADG
+69 TSAFAQAA
-76 TTTDTAAQATL
+76 TDTAVAAPAADGAAPAAL
-87 QATTVTG
+87 KATTVTE

-108 QSGALGSRS
+108 AAGALGSRS
-117 QLDTPFSTTVVS
+117 QLETPFSTTVVS
-129 QEQLEQRQPAKLGD
+129 QEQLEKRMPAKLGD
-143 VFSTDAAVTDGSNA
+143 VFVTDASVTDGSNA

-232 ASVDV
+232 ASIDV
-237 GFHSEGIWREHVDL
+237 GFQSKGIWREHVDL

-269 EEGRTYSDGNLN
+269 EEGRTYTDGNLN
-281 RDTVSL
+281 RDTVSV
-287 ALDARLTPDLTW
+287 ALDARITPDLTW

-305 QDRRATGTTPS
+305 QDRRATGTSPS
-316 LSTAAFQGHQLP
+316 LSTAYFTGNQLP

-334 SANLQT
+334 NANLQT

-388 GAGDFRG
+388 GAGDYRG

-418 TGPLAHQLTFGYASQ
+418 TGPLTHQLTFGYASQ

-448 NAYVPFS
+448 NPSVAFS

-468 FFGDGSTLQAQRS
+468 FYGDGTPLQAQRS
-481 SAIEQRSVFASDTV
+481 SAIEQKSVFASDTV
-495 QITDRLS
+495 QITDRFS
-502 VLGGV
+502 VLAGG

-517 QGISTYSTNGVFTPT
+517 QGLSTYSTNGVFTPT
-532 LAVMYKL
+532 LAAMYKL
-539 AANTTAY
+539 TANTTAY

-551 ALEAGEVVGTTYANA
+551 ALEAGEVVGSTYANA

-610 RVSDGQSIYQGMELA
+610 RVADGQSIYQGIELA
-625 GSVKLGPRW
+625 GSVKLGSQW
-634 TLGASAMALDSWY
+634 TVGASAMALDAWY
-647 ARTNGFDGNRVG
+647 ARTSGGFDGNRVG
-659 GAPRFVLSGNIE
+659 GAPRFVLSGNVE
-671 YKVPYVPGLSVG
+671 YKIPYVPGLSVG

-691 TALNPQ
+691 TSLNPQ
-697 NSLSVSGYTLIN
+697 NSLTVSGYTLIN

-728 VSNLTNRK
+728 VSNLTNRQ

-746 KPADPRMISL
+746 KPADPRMFSL

>member
-1 MLTILINYKYFKS
+1 
-14 SLGNSS
+14 
-20 MTFAYHHCAS
+20 MTFTAVGAAPVFAQPSAEAAGTAGSTGTTGSAS
-30 GEAGRTA
+30 PVDT
-37 TGNVVVPR
+37 
-45 SRLAPLALA
+45 
-54 ALLAFAAAPAIAQSM
+54 AAPA
-69 AATSADG
+69 
-76 TTTDTAAQATL
+76 TL
-87 QATTVTG
+87 KATTVTD

-108 QSGALGSRS
+108 QAGALGSRS

-143 VFSTDAAVTDGSNA
+143 VFVTDASVTDGSNA

-217 GVVNYVTKKPTDERI
+217 GVVNYVTKKPTDERV

-237 GFHSEGIWREHVDL
+237 GFQSEGIWREHVDL

-258 DMFGARLNYTH
+258 DMFGGRLNYTH
-269 EEGRTYSDGNLN
+269 EEGRTYTDGNLN
-281 RDTVSL
+281 RDTVSV
-287 ALDARLTPDLTW
+287 ALDARITPDLTW

-305 QDRRATGTTPS
+305 QDRRATGTSPS
-316 LSTAAFQGHQLP
+316 LSTFSFTGNQLP

-334 SANLQT
+334 NANLQT

-346 TITQFYTTGLQYQV
+346 TITQFYTTGLQYQI

-375 TRDRNEATLYLLN
+375 TRDRNEATLNLLN

-395 LNDLGDEINTFHAW
+395 QNDLGDEVNTFHAW
-409 QVTAEGKVR
+409 QVSAEGKVR
-418 TGPLAHQLTFGYASQ
+418 TGALTHQLTFGYASQ
-433 YQTNDYAYL
+433 YQTNDYAYV
-442 YSPVTA
+442 YSP
-448 NAYVPFS
+448 
-455 TYSGNLYQGASYQ
+455 TYTGNLYQGTSYQ
-468 FFGDGSTLQAQRS
+468 FYGDGTPLQAQRS
-481 SAIEQRSVFASDTV
+481 SAIEQKSVFASDTV
-495 QITDRLS
+495 QITDRFS
-502 VLGGV
+502 VLAGG

-517 QGISTYSTNGVFTPT
+517 QGVSTYSTNGVFTPT
-532 LAVMYKL
+532 LAAMYKL
-539 AANTTAY
+539 TPNTTAY
-546 ASYVE
+546 VSYVE
-551 ALEAGEVVGTTYANA
+551 ALEAGEVVGSNYANA

-610 RVSDGQSIYQGMELA
+610 RVADGQSIYQGIELA
-625 GSVKLGPRW
+625 GSVKLGPQW
-634 TLGASAMALDSWY
+634 TLGASAMALDAWY
-647 ARTNGFDGNRVG
+647 ARTSGGFDGNRVG
-659 GAPRFVLSGNIE
+659 GAPRFVLSSNVE
-671 YKVPYVPGLSVG
+671 YKIPYVPGLSVG

-697 NSLSVSGYTLIN
+697 NSLTVSGYTLIN

-715 TRVAGKDVTLRAA
+715 TRVSGKDVTLRAA

-746 KPADPRMISL
+746 KPADPRMVSL

>member
-1 MLTILINYKYFKS
+1 MS
-14 SLGNSS
+14 SAPAHRVSRALRAN
-20 MTFAYHHCAS
+20 
-30 GEAGRTA
+30 GRLA
-37 TGNVVVPR
+37 ARHLSLAPR
-45 SRLAPLALA
+45 STVAPLALA
-54 ALLAFAAAPAIAQSM
+54 TLLTFAASSAFAQSAADATDSTQAGAAPA
-69 AATSADG
+69 
-76 TTTDTAAQATL
+76 TL
-87 QATTVTG
+87 KATTVTD
-94 SALRETPQNLKQSV
+94 STLRETPQNLKQSV
-108 QSGALGSRS
+108 QAGALGSRS

-129 QEQLEQRQPAKLGD
+129 QEQLEKRQATKLGD
-143 VFSTDAAVTDGSNA
+143 VFVTDASVTDGSNA

-232 ASVDV
+232 ASIDV
-237 GFHSEGIWREHVDL
+237 GFQSEGIWREHVDL

-269 EEGRTYSDGNLN
+269 EEGRTYTDGNLN
-281 RDTVSL
+281 RDTVSV
-287 ALDARLTPDLTW
+287 ALDARITPDLTW

-305 QDRRATGTTPS
+305 QDRRATGTSPS
-316 LSTAAFQGHQLP
+316 LSTYNFTGNQLP
-328 GPINVS
+328 APINVS
-334 SANLQT
+334 NANLQT

-346 TITQFYTTGLQYQV
+346 TITQFYTTGLQYQL

-388 GAGDFRG
+388 GAGNFSG
-395 LNDLGDEINTFHAW
+395 MNDLGDEVNTFHAW

-418 TGPLAHQLTFGYASQ
+418 TGPLTHQLTFGYASQ
-433 YQTNDYAYL
+433 YQTNDYAYT
-442 YSPVTA
+442 YSPSYT
-448 NAYVPFS
+448 
-455 TYSGNLYQGASYQ
+455 GNLYQGTSYQ
-468 FFGDGSTLQAQRS
+468 FYGDGTPLQAQRS
-481 SAIEQRSVFASDTV
+481 SAIEQKSVFASDTV
-495 QITDRLS
+495 QITDRFS
-502 VLGGV
+502 VLAGG

-517 QGISTYSTNGVFTPT
+517 QGLSTYSTNGVFTPT
-532 LAVMYKL
+532 LAAMYKL
-539 AANTTAY
+539 TQNTTAY

-551 ALEAGEVVGTTYANA
+551 ALEAGEVVGSTYANA

-610 RVSDGQSIYQGMELA
+610 RVADGQSIYQGIELA
-625 GSVKLGPRW
+625 GSVKLGPQW
-634 TLGASAMALDSWY
+634 TLGASAMALDAWY
-647 ARTNGFDGNRVG
+647 ARTAGGFDGNRVG
-659 GAPRFVLSGNIE
+659 GAPRFVLSGNVE

-691 TALNPQ
+691 TTLNPQ
-697 NSLSVSGYTLIN
+697 NSLTVSGYTLIN
-709 LGATYR
+709 IGATYR

-746 KPADPRMISL
+746 KPADPRMVSL

>member
-1 MLTILINYKYFKS
+1 MP
-14 SLGNSS
+14 
-20 MTFAYHHCAS
+20 FAYAHRALH
-30 GEAGRTA
+30 A
-37 TGNVVVPR
+37 TGRITASTIARNAVIPR
-45 SRLAPLALA
+45 STLVPLALA
-54 ALLAFAAAPAIAQSM
+54 TLLTFAVTPAVAQSSADVATAEANAAN
-69 AATSADG
+69 AATTA
-76 TTTDTAAQATL
+76 TDTSAQATL
-87 QATTVTG
+87 KATTVT
-94 SALRETPQNLKQSV
+94 SSTLRETPQNLKQSV

-143 VFSTDAAVTDGSNA
+143 VFSTDASVTDGSNA

-167 RGMPIDWQSGFKLD
+167 RGMPIDWQYGFKLD
-181 GMPVMT
+181 GLPVMT

-232 ASVDV
+232 ASVDL
-237 GFHSEGIWREHVDL
+237 GFHSDGIWREHVDL

-269 EEGRTYSDGNLN
+269 EEGRTYTDGNLN
-281 RDTVSL
+281 RDTVSV
-287 ALDARLTPDLTW
+287 ALDARITRDLTW

-305 QDRRATGTTPS
+305 QDRRATGTSPS
-316 LSTAAFQGHQLP
+316 LSTFSFSGNQLP

-334 SANLQT
+334 NANLQT

-346 TITQFYTTGLQYQV
+346 TITQFYTTGLQYQID
-360 NPDWKVSANFAYNKS
+360 PDWKVSANYAFNKS

-388 GAGDFRG
+388 GAGNFTG
-395 LNDLGDEINTFHAW
+395 QNDLGDENNTFRAW
-409 QVTAEGKVR
+409 QLSAEGKVR
-418 TGPLAHQLTFGYASQ
+418 TGPFAHQLTFGIASQ
-433 YQTNDYAYL
+433 YQTNDYAYV
-442 YSPVTA
+442 YSP
-448 NAYVPFS
+448 
-455 TYSGNLYQGASYQ
+455 TYTGNLYQGTSYQ
-468 FFGDGSTLQAQRS
+468 YYGDGTTLKAQRS

-495 QITDRLS
+495 QITERLS

-507 RFTNYDQTNA
+507 RFTNYNQTNA

-532 LAVMYKL
+532 LAVMYKV
-539 AANTTAY
+539 APNTTAY

-551 ALEAGEVVGTTYANA
+551 ALEAGEVVGATYANA

-580 GVKTEQA
+580 GVKTEQGI
-587 TWSTTAALFRIERGA
+587 WSTTAALFRIERGA

-610 RVSDGQSIYQGMELA
+610 RVADGQSIYQGIELA
-625 GSVKLGPRW
+625 GSVKLGPQW

-659 GAPRFVLSGNIE
+659 GAPRFVLSGNVE
-671 YKVPYVPGLSVG
+671 YKVPYVPGLSLN

-691 TALNPQ
+691 TSLNPQ
-697 NSLSVSGYTLIN
+697 NSLTVSGYTLIN

-746 KPADPRMISL
+746 KPADPRMVSL

>member
-1 MLTILINYKYFKS
+1 MS
-14 SLGNSS
+14 
-20 MTFAYHHCAS
+20 FAHAHRAPRAT
-30 GEAGRTA
+30 GGIVAGRITRNA
-37 TGNVVVPR
+37 VVPR
-45 SRLAPLALA
+45 SAIAPLALA
-54 ALLAFAAAPAIAQSM
+54 TFLSFAAAPAIAQSSAG
-69 AATSADG
+69 AADTTAADA
-76 TTTDTAAQATL
+76 TAQATL
-87 QATTVTG
+87 KATTVT
-94 SALRETPQNLKQSV
+94 SSTLRETPQNLKQPV

-143 VFSTDAAVTDGSNA
+143 VFSTDASVTDGSNA

-167 RGMPIDWQSGFKLD
+167 RGMPIDWQYGFKLD
-181 GMPVMT
+181 GLPVMT

-217 GVVNYVTKKPTDERI
+217 GVVNYVTKKPTDERV
-232 ASVDV
+232 ASIDL

-269 EEGRTYSDGNLN
+269 EEGRTYTDGNLN
-281 RDTVSL
+281 RDTVSV
-287 ALDARLTPDLTW
+287 ALDAGITRDLTW

-305 QDRRATGTTPS
+305 QDRRATGTSPS
-316 LSTAAFQGHQLP
+316 LSTFNFSGNQLP

-334 SANLQT
+334 NANLQT

-346 TITQFYTTGLQYQV
+346 TITQFYTTGLQYQID
-360 NPDWKVSANFAYNKS
+360 PDWKVSANYAFNKS
-375 TRDRNEATLYLLN
+375 TRDRNEATLYLLG
-388 GAGDFRG
+388 GAGNFSG
-395 LNDLGDEINTFHAW
+395 QNDLGDENNTFRAW
-409 QVTAEGKVR
+409 QLSAEGNVR
-418 TGPLAHQLTFGYASQ
+418 TGPLAHQLTFGIASQ
-433 YQTNDYAYL
+433 YQTNDYAYI
-442 YSPVTA
+442 YSP
-448 NAYVPFS
+448 
-455 TYSGNLYQGASYQ
+455 TYTGNLYQGTSYQ
-468 FFGDGSTLQAQRS
+468 YYGDGTTLKAQRS

-495 QITDRLS
+495 QITERLS

-507 RFTNYDQTNA
+507 RFTNYNQTNA

-532 LAVMYKL
+532 LAVMYKV
-539 AANTTAY
+539 APNTTAY

-551 ALEAGEVVGTTYANA
+551 ALEAGEVVGATYANA

-580 GVKTEQA
+580 GVKTEQG

-610 RVSDGQSIYQGMELA
+610 RVSDGQSIYQGIELA
-625 GSVKLGPRW
+625 GSVRLGPQW
-634 TLGASAMALDSWY
+634 TLGASVMALDSWY

-659 GAPRFVLSGNIE
+659 GAPRFVLSGNVE

-691 TALNPQ
+691 TSLNPQ
-697 NSLSVSGYTLIN
+697 NSLTVSGYTLIN

-746 KPADPRMISL
+746 KPADPRMVSL

>member
-1 MLTILINYKYFKS
+1 MSFVHTARALPAI
-14 SLGNSS
+14 
-20 MTFAYHHCAS
+20 
-30 GEAGRTA
+30 GRPGARNAVALRT
-37 TGNVVVPR
+37 NM
-45 SRLAPLALA
+45 APLALA
-54 ALLAFAAAPAIAQSM
+54 TLLSFTANSAFAQSVPAKVAAAEVAD
-69 AATSADG
+69 AATSTAD
-76 TTTDTAAQATL
+76 ASAQATL
-87 QATTVTG
+87 KATTVTS
-94 SALRETPQNLKQSV
+94 SALRETPQNLKQPV

-129 QEQLEQRQPAKLGD
+129 QEQLEQRQPAKLGE
-143 VFSTDAAVTDGSNA
+143 VFSTDASVTDGSNA
-157 FDAWAGYIYV
+157 FDAWAGYVYV
-167 RGMPIDWQSGFKLD
+167 RGMPIDWQYGFKLD
-181 GMPVMT
+181 GLPVMT

-232 ASVDV
+232 ASVDL
-237 GFHSEGIWREHVDL
+237 GFHSDGIWREHVDL

-269 EEGRTYSDGNLN
+269 EEGRTYTDGNLN
-281 RDTVSL
+281 RDTVSV
-287 ALDARLTPDLTW
+287 ALDARITRDLTW

-305 QDRRATGTTPS
+305 QDRRATGTSPS
-316 LSTAAFQGHQLP
+316 LSTFSFSGNQLP

-334 SANLQT
+334 NANLQT

-346 TITQFYTTGLQYQV
+346 TITQFYTTGLQYQID
-360 NPDWKVSANFAYNKS
+360 PDWKVSANYAFNKS

-388 GAGDFRG
+388 GAGNFSG
-395 LNDLGDEINTFHAW
+395 QNDLGDENNTFRAW
-409 QVTAEGKVR
+409 QLTAEGKVR
-418 TGPLAHQLTFGYASQ
+418 TGPFAHQLTFGIASQ
-433 YQTNDYAYL
+433 YQTNDYAYI
-442 YSPVTA
+442 YSP
-448 NAYVPFS
+448 
-455 TYSGNLYQGASYQ
+455 TYTGNLYQGTSYQ
-468 FFGDGSTLQAQRS
+468 YYGDGTTLKAQRS

-495 QITDRLS
+495 QITERLS

-507 RFTNYDQTNA
+507 RFTNYNQTNA

-532 LAVMYKL
+532 LAVMYKV
-539 AANTTAY
+539 APNTTAY

-551 ALEAGEVVGTTYANA
+551 ALEAGEVVGATYANA
-566 GAVLNPFKSRQYEV
+566 GAVLNPFKSRQYEL
-580 GVKTEQA
+580 GVKTEQD

-610 RVSDGQSIYQGMELA
+610 RVADGQSIYQGIELA
-625 GSVKLGPRW
+625 GSVKLGPQW

-659 GAPRFVLSGNIE
+659 GAPRFVLSGNLE

-691 TALNPQ
+691 TSLNPQ
-697 NSLSVSGYTLIN
+697 NSLTVSGYTLIN

-736 YWEYQYDNYI
+736 YWQYQYDNYI
-746 KPADPRMISL
+746 KAADPRMVSL

>member
-1 MLTILINYKYFKS
+1 MS
-14 SLGNSS
+14 
-20 MTFAYHHCAS
+20 FAHAS
-30 GEAGRTA
+30 RTPRANGRLVA
-37 TGNVVVPR
+37 RDAVKPR
-45 SRLAPLALA
+45 STVAPLALA
-54 ALLAFAAAPAIAQSM
+54 AWLVFAAAPALAQSTASGASGNAGAE
-69 AATSADG
+69 AAAGASAGAG
-76 TTTDTAAQATL
+76 TGAGAQAEL
-87 QATTVTG
+87 SATTVT
-94 SALRETPQNLKQSV
+94 STVLRETPQNLRQSV

-143 VFSTDAAVTDGSNA
+143 VFSTDASVTDGSNA

-167 RGMPIDWQSGFKLD
+167 RGMPIDWQYGFKLD

-200 ELLKGLS
+200 ELLKGLT

-269 EEGRTYSDGNLN
+269 EEGRTYTDGNLN

-287 ALDARLTPDLTW
+287 ALDARITPDLTW
-299 NFGAMY
+299 DFNAMY
-305 QDRRATGTTPS
+305 QDRRATGTSPS
-316 LSTAAFQGHQLP
+316 LSTAYFSGNQLP
-328 GPINVS
+328 GPINIAN
-334 SANLQT
+334 ANLQT

-346 TITQFYTTGLQYQV
+346 TITQFYNTGLHYQI

-388 GAGDFRG
+388 GAGDYRG

-418 TGPLAHQLTFGYASQ
+418 TGPFTHQLTFGYASQ
-433 YQTNDYAYL
+433 YQTNDYQYL
-442 YSPVTA
+442 YSPSTP
-448 NAYVPFS
+448 NPDNIFS

-468 FFGDGSTLQAQRS
+468 FYGDGSTLNAQRS
-481 SAIEQRSVFASDTV
+481 SAIEQRSVFAADTV
-495 QITDRLS
+495 QLTDRWS

-517 QGISTYSTNGVFTPT
+517 QGLSTYSKNGVFTPT

-551 ALEAGEVVGTTYANA
+551 ALEAGEVVGSTYANA
-566 GAVLNPFKSRQYEV
+566 GAVLNPFKSRQYEL

-587 TWSTTAALFRIERGA
+587 NWSTTAALFRIERGA

-610 RVSDGQSIYQGMELA
+610 RVSDGQSIYQGIELA
-625 GSVKLGPRW
+625 GSVKLGPLW
-634 TLGASAMALDSWY
+634 TVGASAMALDSWY

-659 GAPRFVLSGNIE
+659 GAPRFVLSGNVE
-671 YKVPYVPGLSVG
+671 YKIPYVPGLSVG

-697 NSLSVSGYTLIN
+697 NSLTVSGYTLIN

-715 TRVAGKDVTLRAA
+715 TRVSGKDVTLRAA
-728 VSNLTNRK
+728 VTNLTNRK

-746 KPADPRMISL
+746 KAADPRMVSL

>member
-1 MLTILINYKYFKS
+1 MS
-14 SLGNSS
+14 
-20 MTFAYHHCAS
+20 FAHAPR
-30 GEAGRTA
+30 ALRA
-37 TGNVVVPR
+37 TGRLAANLNARNAVVPHSAR
-45 SRLAPLALA
+45 TLAPLALA
-54 ALLAFAAAPAIAQSM
+54 TLLTFAVTPAIAQSSAD
-69 AATSADG
+69 AATNAA
-76 TTTDTAAQATL
+76 TDTNAANTATAITDGAAQATL
-87 QATTVTG
+87 KATTVT
-94 SALRETPQNLKQSV
+94 SSTLRETPQNLKQSV

-143 VFSTDAAVTDGSNA
+143 VFSTDASVTDGSNA

-167 RGMPIDWQSGFKLD
+167 RGMPIDWQYGFKLD
-181 GMPVMT
+181 GLPVMT

-217 GVVNYVTKKPTDERI
+217 GVVNYVTKKPTDERV
-232 ASVDV
+232 ASVDL
-237 GFHSEGIWREHVDL
+237 GFHSDGIWREHVDL

-269 EEGRTYSDGNLN
+269 EEGRTYTDGNLN
-281 RDTVSL
+281 RDTVSV
-287 ALDARLTPDLTW
+287 ALDARITRDLTW

-305 QDRRATGTTPS
+305 QDRRATGTSPS
-316 LSTAAFQGHQLP
+316 LSTFSFTGNQLP
-328 GPINVS
+328 GPINAS
-334 SANLQT
+334 NSNLQT

-346 TITQFYTTGLQYQV
+346 TITQFYTTGLQYQID
-360 NPDWKVSANFAYNKS
+360 PDWKVSANYAFNKS

-388 GAGDFRG
+388 GAGNFSG
-395 LNDLGDEINTFHAW
+395 QNDLGDENNMFRAW
-409 QVTAEGKVR
+409 QLTAEGKVR
-418 TGPLAHQLTFGYASQ
+418 TGSFAHQLTFGIASQ
-433 YQTNDYAYL
+433 YQTNDYEYV
-442 YSPVTA
+442 YSP
-448 NAYVPFS
+448 
-455 TYSGNLYQGASYQ
+455 TYTGNLYQGTSYQ
-468 FFGDGSTLQAQRS
+468 YYGDGTTLKAQRS

-495 QITDRLS
+495 QITERLS

-507 RFTNYDQTNA
+507 RFTNYNQTNA

-532 LAVMYKL
+532 LAVMYKV
-539 AANTTAY
+539 APNTTAY

-551 ALEAGEVVGTTYANA
+551 ALEAGEVVGVTYANA

-580 GVKTEQA
+580 GVKTEQGI
-587 TWSTTAALFRIERGA
+587 WSTTAALFRIERGA

-610 RVSDGQSIYQGMELA
+610 RVADGQSIYQGIELA
-625 GSVKLGPRW
+625 GSVKLGPQW

-659 GAPRFVLSGNIE
+659 GAPRFVLSGNVE
-671 YKVPYVPGLSVG
+671 YKVPYVPGLSLG

-691 TALNPQ
+691 TSLNPQ
-697 NSLSVSGYTLIN
+697 NSLTVSGYTLIN

-746 KPADPRMISL
+746 KPADPRMVSL

>member
-1 MLTILINYKYFKS
+1 M
-14 SLGNSS
+14 
-20 MTFAYHHCAS
+20 
-30 GEAGRTA
+30 
-37 TGNVVVPR
+37 
-45 SRLAPLALA
+45 
-54 ALLAFAAAPAIAQSM
+54 
-69 AATSADG
+69 
-76 TTTDTAAQATL
+76 
-87 QATTVTG
+87 
-94 SALRETPQNLKQSV
+94 
-108 QSGALGSRS
+108 
-117 QLDTPFSTTVVS
+117 
-129 QEQLEQRQPAKLGD
+129 
-143 VFSTDAAVTDGSNA
+143 
-157 FDAWAGYIYV
+157 
-167 RGMPIDWQSGFKLD
+167 
-181 GMPVMT
+181 
-187 YGVTMPYE
+187 
-195 QFDRV
+195 

-232 ASVDV
+232 ASVDL
-237 GFHSEGIWREHVDL
+237 GFHSDGIWREHVDL

-269 EEGRTYSDGNLN
+269 EEGRTYTDGNLN
-281 RDTVSL
+281 RDTVSV
-287 ALDARLTPDLTW
+287 ALDARITRDLTW

-305 QDRRATGTTPS
+305 QDRRATGTSPS
-316 LSTAAFQGHQLP
+316 LSTFSFSGNQLP

-334 SANLQT
+334 NANLQT

-346 TITQFYTTGLQYQV
+346 TITQFYTTGLQYQID
-360 NPDWKVSANFAYNKS
+360 PDWKVSANYAFNKS

-388 GAGDFRG
+388 GAGNFSG
-395 LNDLGDEINTFHAW
+395 QNDLGDENNTFRAW
-409 QVTAEGKVR
+409 QLTAEGKVR
-418 TGPLAHQLTFGYASQ
+418 TGPFAHQLTFGIASQ
-433 YQTNDYAYL
+433 YQTNDYAYI
-442 YSPVTA
+442 YSP
-448 NAYVPFS
+448 
-455 TYSGNLYQGASYQ
+455 TYTGNLYQGTSYQ
-468 FFGDGSTLQAQRS
+468 YYGDGTTLKAQRS

-495 QITDRLS
+495 QITERLS

-507 RFTNYDQTNA
+507 RFTNYNQTNA

-532 LAVMYKL
+532 LAVMYKV
-539 AANTTAY
+539 APSTTAY

-551 ALEAGEVVGTTYANA
+551 ALEAGEVVGATYANA
-566 GAVLNPFKSRQYEV
+566 GAVLNPFKSRQYEL
-580 GVKTEQA
+580 GVKTEQD

-610 RVSDGQSIYQGMELA
+610 RVADGQSIYQGIELA
-625 GSVKLGPRW
+625 GSVKLGPQW

-659 GAPRFVLSGNIE
+659 GAPRFVLSGNLE

-691 TALNPQ
+691 TSLNPQ
-697 NSLSVSGYTLIN
+697 NSLTVSGYTLIN

-736 YWEYQYDNYI
+736 YWQYQYDNYI
-746 KPADPRMISL
+746 KAADPRMVSL

>member
-1 MLTILINYKYFKS
+1 MS
-14 SLGNSS
+14 SAQL
-20 MTFAYHHCAS
+20 HRAS
-30 GEAGRTA
+30 HI
-37 TGNVVVPR
+37 
-45 SRLAPLALA
+45 SRAAVHPLALA
-54 ALLAFAAAPAIAQSM
+54 AFLTFSTACSTSVFAQTSADTASAATAAPAA
-69 AATSADG
+69 
-76 TTTDTAAQATL
+76 L
-87 QATTVTG
+87 KATTVTE
-94 SALRETPQNLKQSV
+94 SALRETPQNLKQAV
-108 QSGALGSRS
+108 AAGALGTRS

-129 QEQLEQRQPAKLGD
+129 QEQLEKRMPAKLGD
-143 VFSTDAAVTDGSNA
+143 VFVTDASVTDGSNA

-167 RGMPIDWQSGFKLD
+167 RGMPVDWQSGFKLD

-237 GFHSEGIWREHVDL
+237 GFQSEGIWREHVDL

-269 EEGRTYSDGNLN
+269 EEGRTYTDGNLN
-281 RDTVSL
+281 RDTVSV
-287 ALDARLTPDLTW
+287 ALDARITPDLTW

-305 QDRRATGTTPS
+305 QDRRATGTSPS
-316 LSTAAFQGHQLP
+316 LSTAYFTGNQLP

-334 SANLQT
+334 NANLQT

-388 GAGDFRG
+388 GAGDYRG

-418 TGPLAHQLTFGYASQ
+418 TGPLTHQLTFGYASQ
-433 YQTNDYAYL
+433 YQTNDYSYL

-448 NAYVPFS
+448 NPSVAFS

-468 FFGDGSTLQAQRS
+468 FYGNGTPLQAQRS
-481 SAIEQRSVFASDTV
+481 SAIEQKSVFASDTV
-495 QITDRLS
+495 QITDRFS
-502 VLGGV
+502 VLAGG

-517 QGISTYSTNGVFTPT
+517 QGVSTYSTNGVFTPT
-532 LAVMYKL
+532 LAAMYKL
-539 AANTTAY
+539 TPNTTAY

-551 ALEAGEVVGTTYANA
+551 ALEAGEVVGSTYANA

-587 TWSTTAALFRIERGA
+587 SWSTTAALFRIERGA

-610 RVSDGQSIYQGMELA
+610 RVADGQSVYQGIELA
-625 GSVKLGPRW
+625 GSVKLGPQW
-634 TLGASAMALDSWY
+634 TLGASAMALDAWY
-647 ARTNGFDGNRVG
+647 ARTSGGYDGNRVG
-659 GAPRFVLSGNIE
+659 GAPRFVLSGNVE
-671 YKVPYVPGLSVG
+671 YKIPYVPGLSVG

-697 NSLSVSGYTLIN
+697 NSLTVSGFTLIN

-715 TRVAGKDVTLRAA
+715 TRVSGKDVTLRAA
-728 VSNLTNRK
+728 VSNLTNRR

-746 KPADPRMISL
+746 KPADPRMVSL

>member
-1 MLTILINYKYFKS
+1 MSFVHTARALPAI
-14 SLGNSS
+14 
-20 MTFAYHHCAS
+20 
-30 GEAGRTA
+30 GRPGARNAVALRT
-37 TGNVVVPR
+37 NM
-45 SRLAPLALA
+45 APLALA
-54 ALLAFAAAPAIAQSM
+54 ALLSFTANSAFAQSVPAKVAAAEVAD
-69 AATSADG
+69 AATSTAD
-76 TTTDTAAQATL
+76 ASAQATL
-87 QATTVTG
+87 KATTVTS
-94 SALRETPQNLKQSV
+94 SALRETPQNLKQPV

-129 QEQLEQRQPAKLGD
+129 QEQLEQRQPAKLGE
-143 VFSTDAAVTDGSNA
+143 VFSTDASVTDGSNA
-157 FDAWAGYIYV
+157 FDAWAGYVYV
-167 RGMPIDWQSGFKLD
+167 RGMPIDWQYGFKLD
-181 GMPVMT
+181 GLPVMT

-195 QFDRV
+195 QFERV

-232 ASVDV
+232 ASVDL
-237 GFHSEGIWREHVDL
+237 GFHSDGIWREHVDL

-269 EEGRTYSDGNLN
+269 EEGRTYTDGNLN
-281 RDTVSL
+281 RDTVSV
-287 ALDARLTPDLTW
+287 ALDARITRDLTW

-305 QDRRATGTTPS
+305 QDRRATGTSPS
-316 LSTAAFQGHQLP
+316 LSTFSFSGNQLP

-334 SANLQT
+334 NANLQT

-346 TITQFYTTGLQYQV
+346 TITQFYTTGLQYQID
-360 NPDWKVSANFAYNKS
+360 PDWKVSANYAFNKS

-388 GAGDFRG
+388 GAGNFSG
-395 LNDLGDEINTFHAW
+395 QNDLGDENNTFRAW
-409 QVTAEGKVR
+409 QLTAEGKVR
-418 TGPLAHQLTFGYASQ
+418 TGPFAHQLTFGIASQ
-433 YQTNDYAYL
+433 YQTNDYAYI
-442 YSPVTA
+442 YSP
-448 NAYVPFS
+448 
-455 TYSGNLYQGASYQ
+455 TYTGNLYQGTSYQ
-468 FFGDGSTLQAQRS
+468 YYGDGTTLKAQRS

-495 QITDRLS
+495 QITERLS

-507 RFTNYDQTNA
+507 RFTNYNQTNA

-532 LAVMYKL
+532 LAVMYKV
-539 AANTTAY
+539 APNTTAY

-551 ALEAGEVVGTTYANA
+551 ALEAGEVVGATYANA
-566 GAVLNPFKSRQYEV
+566 GAVLNPFKSRQYEL
-580 GVKTEQA
+580 GVKTEQD

-610 RVSDGQSIYQGMELA
+610 RVADGQSIYQGIELA
-625 GSVKLGPRW
+625 GSVKLGPQW

-659 GAPRFVLSGNIE
+659 GAPRFVLSGNLE

-691 TALNPQ
+691 TSLNPQ
-697 NSLSVSGYTLIN
+697 NSLTVSGYTLIN

-736 YWEYQYDNYI
+736 YWQYQYDNYI
-746 KPADPRMISL
+746 KPADPRMVSL

>member
-1 MLTILINYKYFKS
+1 MSFVHTARALPAI
-14 SLGNSS
+14 
-20 MTFAYHHCAS
+20 
-30 GEAGRTA
+30 GRPGARNAVALRT
-37 TGNVVVPR
+37 NM
-45 SRLAPLALA
+45 APLALA
-54 ALLAFAAAPAIAQSM
+54 ALLSFTANSAFAQSVPAKVAAAEVAD
-69 AATSADG
+69 AATSTAD
-76 TTTDTAAQATL
+76 ASAQATL
-87 QATTVTG
+87 KATTVTS
-94 SALRETPQNLKQSV
+94 SALRETPQNLKQPV

-129 QEQLEQRQPAKLGD
+129 QEQLEQRQPAKLGE
-143 VFSTDAAVTDGSNA
+143 VFSIDASVTDGSNA
-157 FDAWAGYIYV
+157 FDAWAGYVYV
-167 RGMPIDWQSGFKLD
+167 RGMPIDWQYGFKLD
-181 GMPVMT
+181 GLPVMT

-195 QFDRV
+195 QFERV

-232 ASVDV
+232 ASVDL
-237 GFHSEGIWREHVDL
+237 GFHSDGIWREHVDL

-269 EEGRTYSDGNLN
+269 EEGRTYTDGNLN
-281 RDTVSL
+281 RDTVSV
-287 ALDARLTPDLTW
+287 ALDARITRDLTW

-305 QDRRATGTTPS
+305 QDRRATGTSPS
-316 LSTAAFQGHQLP
+316 LSTFSFSGNQLP

-334 SANLQT
+334 NANLQT

-346 TITQFYTTGLQYQV
+346 TITQFYTTGLQYQID
-360 NPDWKVSANFAYNKS
+360 PDWKVSANYAFNKS

-388 GAGDFRG
+388 GAGNFSG
-395 LNDLGDEINTFHAW
+395 QNDLGDENNTFRAW
-409 QVTAEGKVR
+409 QLTAEGKVR
-418 TGPLAHQLTFGYASQ
+418 TGPFAHQLTFGIASQ
-433 YQTNDYAYL
+433 YQTNDYAYI
-442 YSPVTA
+442 YSP
-448 NAYVPFS
+448 
-455 TYSGNLYQGASYQ
+455 TYTGNLYQGTSYQ
-468 FFGDGSTLQAQRS
+468 YYGDGTTLKAQRS

-495 QITDRLS
+495 QITERLS

-507 RFTNYDQTNA
+507 RFTNYNQTNA

-532 LAVMYKL
+532 LAVMYKV
-539 AANTTAY
+539 APNTTAY

-551 ALEAGEVVGTTYANA
+551 ALEAGEVVGATYANA
-566 GAVLNPFKSRQYEV
+566 GAVLNPFKSRQYEL
-580 GVKTEQA
+580 GVKTEQD

-610 RVSDGQSIYQGMELA
+610 RVADGQSIYQGIELA
-625 GSVKLGPRW
+625 GSVKLGPQW

-659 GAPRFVLSGNIE
+659 GAPRFVLSGNLE

-691 TALNPQ
+691 TSLNPQ
-697 NSLSVSGYTLIN
+697 NSLTVSGYTLIN

-736 YWEYQYDNYI
+736 YWQYQYDNYI
-746 KPADPRMISL
+746 KPADPRMVSL